1 MKDLKEE
8 LNKIIIAQALL
19 DSSNPTLQEQLF
31 EYIVPNH
38 LESKTK
44 IGSLALMPFGKQLM
58 RGLIINLTLSSP
70 EELNQD
76 YELKY
81 INEILKESIFEA
93 EYLDLLLWISDFYL
107 CSFWQTLKGILPIG
121 LLGSFLER
129 VFIQIISLEDFVSLK
144 IKVTPKEEKL
154 LNLLLNSV
162 QKNLAFSFLRQQT
175 KDTTFRQTIKNLI
188 TKNLITVQTQIKKAV
203 KPALKKEN
211 TNFKLQKNKLNIIK
225 LNTQQ
230 QEIFDNLKVILD
242 KEKFEDYLLHGI
254 TGSGKTEIYFSL
266 ITEVLKKEK
275 QVIYL
280 VPEIALTVQLLE
292 RVYKHFPPE
301 QVSIWHSNLA
311 AGERI
316 LAWNECLNNSARL
329 IIGARS
335 AIFAPVNNLGLI
347 IIDEEHDSSYKSGFK
362 PFYDTKQ
369 IALQRAKLNNALLLS
384 GSATPSIKN
393 YFWAKE
399 NHKLLSLKN
408 RFNNKPL
415 PKVQIVDMRIE
426 LQNGNRSIFSRSLKQ
441 ALDKCILKKEQAI
454 LLLNK
459 RGHSSY
465 IFCRDCGYVAFCKNC
480 SVPMIYHLTDNG
492 LHCHHC
498 NFRQAKLTAC
508 PSCNSLKIKESGLGT
523 QKLEAELKKT
533 FPMADILRLDRDIS
547 SKREGV
553 QEIWNQLISPEAEN
567 KAQFL
572 VGTQLVAKGID
583 LPRVSVVGVVHSEA
597 GLYLPDYTAAERSFQ
612 LLTQAAGRAG
622 RHDKDSNI
630 IFQTYIPEHEI
641 IQFAANQDY
650 EAFYNWEIEQR
661 KTYNYTPFCELTRF
675 ILSNES
681 ESIIE
686 KEIEKLK
693 DWIVLEAKMLGITIE
708 LLGPAPCPYEKLNKL
723 FRWHILIKHKQ
734 IDINSI
740 RQIYKEIKEN
750 YRFDSR
756 LAFDLMPISLL

>member
-1 MKDLKEE
+1 MKEE
-8 LNKIIIAQALL
+8 NKEIIIAQALL

-31 EYIVPNH
+31 EYILPNH

-58 RGLIINLTLSSP
+58 RGLIVNLVLSSP
-70 EELNQD
+70 EELSQD

-81 INEILKESIFEA
+81 ISEILKESIFEP
-93 EYLDLLLWISDFYL
+93 EYLDLLLWISNFYI

-121 LLGSFLER
+121 LLGSFQER
-129 VFIQIISLEDFVSLK
+129 VFIQIESLEDLIELK
-144 IKVTPKEEKL
+144 IKITSKEEKL

-162 QKNLAFSFLRQQT
+162 QKNLAFSFLRQQS
-175 KDTTFRQTIKNLI
+175 KDTTFRQTIKSLI
-188 TKNLITVQTQIKKAV
+188 SKNLIIVQTQIKKAV
-203 KPALKKEN
+203 KPALKKQN
-211 TNFKLQKNKLNIIK
+211 IIKNNKLNIIN

-230 QEIFDNLKVILD
+230 QEIFDNLKIILD
-242 KEKFEDYLLHGI
+242 QEQFDDYLLHGI

-266 ITEVLKKEK
+266 IREVLKKEK

-292 RVYKHFPPE
+292 RVYKHFPPD

-335 AIFAPVNNLGLI
+335 AIFAPVSNLGLI

-393 YFWAKE
+393 YFFAKE
-399 NHKLLSLKN
+399 NHKLLSIKN

-415 PKVQIVDMRIE
+415 PKVQIIDMRIE
-426 LQNGNRSIFSRSLKQ
+426 LQNGNKSIFSRSLRQ
-441 ALDKCILKKEQAI
+441 ALDKCILNKEQAI

-480 SVPMIYHLTDNG
+480 SVPMIYHLTDNA

-498 NFRQAKLTAC
+498 NFRQAKLTVCPAC
-508 PSCNSLKIKESGLGT
+508 QSLKIKESGLGT
-523 QKLEAELKKT
+523 QKLEAELKRN
-533 FPMADILRLDRDIS
+533 FPAAEILRLDRDIS
-547 SKREGV
+547 SRREGV
-553 QEIWNQLISPEAEN
+553 QEIWNQLISPEAE
-567 KAQFL
+567 KKSQFL

-641 IQFAANQDY
+641 IKFAANQDY
-650 EAFYNWEIEQR
+650 EAFYDWEIEQR
-661 KTYNYTPFCELTRF
+661 KAYNYTPFCELTRF

-681 ESIIE
+681 DTTVE
-686 KEIEKLK
+686 KEMEKLK
-693 DWIVLEAKMLGITIE
+693 DWIIVEAKNLEITIE

-740 RQIYKEIKEN
+740 RTIYKEIKEN
-750 YRFDSR
+750 YRFNSR

>member
-121 LLGSFLER
+121 LLGSFQER
-129 VFIQIISLEDFVSLK
+129 VFIQINSLEDLVSLK

-266 ITEVLKKEK
+266 IAEVLKKEK

-301 QVSIWHSNLA
+301 QVSIWHSNLS

-480 SVPMIYHLTDNG
+480 SVPMDCI
-492 LHCHHC
+492 
-498 NFRQAKLTAC
+498 
-508 PSCNSLKIKESGLGT
+508 
-523 QKLEAELKKT
+523 
-533 FPMADILRLDRDIS
+533 
-547 SKREGV
+547 V
-553 QEIWNQLISPEAEN
+553 
-567 KAQFL
+567 
-572 VGTQLVAKGID
+572 
-583 LPRVSVVGVVHSEA
+583 
-597 GLYLPDYTAAERSFQ
+597 
-612 LLTQAAGRAG
+612 
-622 RHDKDSNI
+622 I
-630 IFQTYIPEHEI
+630 IVIFGKP
-641 IQFAANQDY
+641 N
-650 EAFYNWEIEQR
+650 
-661 KTYNYTPFCELTRF
+661 
-675 ILSNES
+675 
-681 ESIIE
+681 
-686 KEIEKLK
+686 
-693 DWIVLEAKMLGITIE
+693 
-708 LLGPAPCPYEKLNKL
+708 
-723 FRWHILIKHKQ
+723 
-734 IDINSI
+734 
-740 RQIYKEIKEN
+740 
-750 YRFDSR
+750 
-756 LAFDLMPISLL
+756 

>member
-121 LLGSFLER
+121 LLGSFQER
-129 VFIQIISLEDFVSLK
+129 VFIQINSLEDLVSLK

-162 QKNLAFSFLRQQT
+162 QKNLAFTFLRQQT

-211 TNFKLQKNKLNIIK
+211 TNLKLQKNKLNIIK
-225 LNTQQ
+225 LNTKQE
-230 QEIFDNLKVILD
+230 EIFDNLKVILD
-242 KEKFEDYLLHGI
+242 QEKFEDYLLHGI

-301 QVSIWHSNLA
+301 QVSIWHSNLS

-347 IIDEEHDSSYKSGFK
+347 IIDEEHDASYKSGFK

-393 YFWAKE
+393 YFFAKE

-415 PKVQIVDMRIE
+415 PKVQIIDMRIE
-426 LQNGNRSIFSRSLKQ
+426 LQNNNRSIFSRSLKQ

-459 RGHSSY
+459 RGHSNY
-465 IFCRDCGYVAFCKNC
+465 VFCRDCGYVTFCKNC
-480 SVPMIYHLTDNG
+480 SVPMIYHLTDNS

-498 NFRQAKLTAC
+498 NFRQAKLTVC
-508 PSCNSLKIKESGLGT
+508 PDCNSLKIKESGLGT

-533 FPMADILRLDRDIS
+533 FPMAEILRLDRDIS

-675 ILSNES
+675 ILSNEN

-693 DWIVLEAKMLGITIE
+693 DWILLEAKMLGITIE